1 MQKLYG
7 PAIVMGLIIGAA
19 RSEGRLP
26 TETEITAAVT
36 ALSGQANRIE
46 VEVDAT
52 TAGEQSD

>member
-1 MQKLYG
+1 
-7 PAIVMGLIIGAA
+7 MGLIIGAA

-46 VEVDAT
+46 VEVEVEVDAT
-52 TAGEQSD
+52 AVREQSE

>member
-1 MQKLYG
+1 
-7 PAIVMGLIIGAA
+7 MGLIIGAA

-46 VEVDAT
+46 VEVEVDAT
-52 TAGEQSD
+52 AVREQSE